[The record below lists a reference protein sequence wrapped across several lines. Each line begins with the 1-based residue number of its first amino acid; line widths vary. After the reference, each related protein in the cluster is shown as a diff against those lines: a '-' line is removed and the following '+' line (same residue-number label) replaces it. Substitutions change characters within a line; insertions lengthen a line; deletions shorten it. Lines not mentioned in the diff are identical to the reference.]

1 MTDLDTAHAA
11 MEAAPDDDGARLRY
25 FERLADTEL
34 FLVLAEETHGET
46 AKPMLFDAQGHQF
59 ALVFDRT
66 ERLSDFAEAEAAFV
80 ALSGRAILDLLAGHS
95 IGLAVNLGAPSANL
109 LPAEALAWLR
119 ETLAVAPTQAQG
131 KIQALHPPTSF
142 PESVLLGLDRKL
154 SMMAGRARQAWL
166 VDAEYADGPRM
177 PLLVFL
183 DAAPGSEG
191 ALSQAVSEALV
202 FSGVPAG
209 ALDVSFARSTDR
221 FAARL
226 AKHGLRFDLPE
237 PETARMDD
245 RPAPGSDPAKPPIL
259 R

>member
-1 MTDLDTAHAA
+1 MTDLDDAYLA
-11 MEAAPDDDGARLRY
+11 MDAAPEDDAARLRY

-34 FLVLAEETHGET
+34 FMVLREESAGDT
-46 AKPMLFDAQGHQF
+46 AKPMLFDTEGHQF
-59 ALVFDRT
+59 ALVFDRPD
-66 ERLSDFAEAEAAFV
+66 RLSDFAEGEAAFV
-80 ALSGRAILDLLAGHS
+80 ALSGRGVLDLLAGHP
-95 IGLAVNLGAPSANL
+95 IGLAVNLGTPSANL
-109 LPAEALAWLR
+109 LPADALEWLR
-119 ETLAVAPTQAQG
+119 STLSTAPTEAQSQI
-131 KIQALHPPTSF
+131 KALHPPASF
-142 PESVLLGLDRKL
+142 PEPVLLSLDRKL

-166 VDAEYADGPRM
+166 VDAEYADSPRM

-183 DAAPGSEG
+183 DAAPGAEG

-209 ALDVSFARSTDR
+209 ALDVSFARSSDT

-237 PETARMDD
+237 PETLREADL
-245 RPAPGSDPAKPPIL
+245 PAPGSDPAKPPIL